1 MPQEIT
7 ITLSISGRVNYHSP
21 HDIHPSPISQ
31 SAAVN
36 AKDVLTEHYIQ
47 SLCST
52 AIKDV
57 SI

>member
-1 MPQEIT
+1 MPV
-7 ITLSISGRVNYHSP
+7 R
-21 HDIHPSPISQ
+21 ISQ
-31 SAAVN
+31 LAAVN
-36 AKDVLTEHYIQ
+36 AEDVLTEHYIQ